1 MMDTFLGVGD
11 ATNPARKGVSPV
23 KKVLGMV
30 VLAVALLMPA
40 QGIMAGEKE
49 MKKMEETQQKL
60 EKAMKMMKEKKMKMT
75 PEQEKK
81 MGQAFEDFNK
91 YLDSLIQRGG

>member
-1 MMDTFLGVGD
+1 M
-11 ATNPARKGVSPV
+11 

-40 QGIMAGEKE
+40 QGIMAADSMKMMEDTEK
-49 MKKMEETQQKL
+49 KL
-60 EKAMKMMKEKKMKMT
+60 EKVMKMMKEKKMKMT

-81 MGQAFEDFNK
+81 MGQAFDDFNK
-91 YLDSLIQRGG
+91 YLDSLIKQGG

>member
-1 MMDTFLGVGD
+1 M
-11 ATNPARKGVSPV
+11 

-60 EKAMKMMKEKKMKMT
+60 EKTMKMMKEKKMKMT

-81 MGQAFEDFNK
+81 MSQTFDDFNK
-91 YLDSLIQRGG
+91 YLESLLRGGG

>member
-1 MMDTFLGVGD
+1 M
-11 ATNPARKGVSPV
+11 

-49 MKKMEETQQKL
+49 MKMMQDTQQKL
-60 EKAMKMMKEKKMKMT
+60 EKTMKMMKEKKMTMT

-81 MGQAFEDFNK
+81 MNQAFDDFNK

>member
-1 MMDTFLGVGD
+1 
-11 ATNPARKGVSPV
+11 V

-75 PEQEKK
+75 PEQEKEMSK
-81 MGQAFEDFNK
+81 RFQDFNE
-91 YLDSLIQRGG
+91 YLDGLMKRAG